1 MNQNDLDLAMT
12 NMAIAL
18 PSYKEATK
26 FHNAEIIILG
36 EYTIDEIAYVNGE
49 LHFSL
54 KERDDV
60 QTDV

>member
-1 MNQNDLDLAMT
+1 MNQNDLDLALT
-12 NMAIAL
+12 NIAISL
-18 PSYKEATK
+18 PTYKEETR
-26 FHNAEIIILG
+26 FHNSEIIILG

-60 QTDV
+60 